1 MTKNNKDNIS
11 FDADAVEQ
19 LTKDFERAM
28 EDYDGHTQILPTRAF
43 IKRKFL
49 NLDGANLI
57 EVTSALENLEEVLG
71 NTNTTVRGLTY
82 SEVDELVEE
91 LLAVRK
97 VNDILS
103 AREDSLKT
111 FAKDVISSVQTDPNT
126 NGSLVSPNHKLKISK
141 EIRGGKRLIDIDL
154 LKKKLTGEQF
164 SSVTNKIV
172 TIVETTTPDG
182 NMDEV
187 ITTTYVVNEKFLEAE
202 MIKGNI
208 LSEDIF
214 LSSVE
219 SKVTSAI
226 YLRELED

>member
-28 EDYDGHTQILPTRAF
+28 EDYDDRSQILPTRAS

-49 NLDGANLI
+49 DLDGANLI

-141 EIRGGKRLIDIDL
+141 EIRGGKRSIDIDL

>member
-1 MTKNNKDNIS
+1 MSKNNKDNIS

-19 LTKDFERAM
+19 LTEDFERAM
-28 EDYDGHTQILPTRAF
+28 EDYDDRSQILPTRAS

-49 NLDGANLI
+49 HLDSVNLI

-141 EIRGGKRLIDIDL
+141 EIRGGKRSIDIDL

-182 NMDEV
+182 KMDEV

-202 MIKGNI
+202 MVKGNI

>member
-19 LTKDFERAM
+19 LTEDFERAM
-28 EDYDGHTQILPTRAF
+28 EDYDDRSQILPTRAS

-49 NLDGANLI
+49 HLDSVNLI

-141 EIRGGKRLIDIDL
+141 EIRGGKRSIDIDL

-182 NMDEV
+182 KMDEV

-202 MIKGNI
+202 MVKGNI

>member
-19 LTKDFERAM
+19 LTEDFERAM
-28 EDYDGHTQILPTRAF
+28 EDYDDRSQILPTRAS

-49 NLDGANLI
+49 HLDSVNLI

-141 EIRGGKRLIDIDL
+141 EIRGGKRSIDIDL

-202 MIKGNI
+202 MVKGNI

>member
-28 EDYDGHTQILPTRAF
+28 EDYDDRSQILPTRAS

-49 NLDGANLI
+49 HLDSVNLI

-141 EIRGGKRLIDIDL
+141 EIRGGKRSIDIDL

-182 NMDEV
+182 KMDEV